1 MWTMGTFAAPDI
13 RGLDYDE
20 NIVTLSVLVPIVVTL
35 KLCFVSCLEIRAHCT
50 VHYQLNIKVG
60 AEGWVRP
67 KIKEL
72 T

>member
-13 RGLDYDE
+13 RGLNCDE
-20 NIVTLSVLVPIVVTL
+20 NIVTLSVLVQTTVTL

-60 AEGWVRP
+60 AEAVG
-67 KIKEL
+67 
-72 T
+72 